1 MSEAPSW
8 LTEDKDAG
16 SPAMQ
21 TVSVDT
27 PAPVASPAPAAAPGG
42 SMSASA
48 TAVDPDDKELPGIIL
63 AMRLAN
69 MGVSIA
75 LMTCSVSDSM
85 ILQLVTW

>member
-1 MSEAPSW
+1 MSESPSW

-48 TAVDPDDKELPGIIL
+48 VDPDDKELPGIIL

-85 ILQLVTW
+85 TYSYAAQLI